1 MKEYFPITIDKEY
14 CYILITKD
22 IDNVINN
29 IVSEEENMEGKFH
42 FIQGKAGVGKTEFAK
57 KLIEYCWNK
66 GGISLGCAATAL
78 AATIYSE
85 YDFETTH
92 SLFKIPVD
100 TDNDKDE
107 DEFNCQLDNGKH
119 QEKMIY

>member
-1 MKEYFPITIDKEY
+1 MKEKFPLTTEQEN
-14 CYILITKD
+14 CYKLIIKD
-22 IDNVINN
+22 IDIVIDN
-29 IVSEEENMEGKFH
+29 IVSEEETIEGKFH

-57 KLIEYCWNK
+57 KLIEYCWKK

-100 TDNDKDE
+100 TDNDKD
-107 DEFNCQLDNGKH
+107 
-119 QEKMIY
+119 

>member
-1 MKEYFPITIDKEY
+1 MIEKFPLTNEQEN
-14 CYILITKD
+14 CYKLITKD
-22 IDNVINN
+22 IDIVIDN
-29 IVSEEENMEGKFH
+29 IVSEEETIEGKFH
-42 FIQGKAGVGKTEFAK
+42 FIQGKAGFGKTEFAK
-57 KLIEYCWNK
+57 KLIEYCWKK

-119 QEKMIY
+119 G